1 MSLASTAPRRWFA
14 PEVVQTSAM
23 DCGPAALKCVLEG
36 FRIPVSYG
44 RLREACQTGI
54 DGTSIDALEEVAN
67 ALGLEATQSLLP
79 VDHLF
84 LERLEVFPA
93 IVVVRQGGGATH
105 FVVVWARVGAWLQ
118 IMDPGLGRRWVKTS
132 AFAADIFRHQ
142 ASVPAAAWRDWALSE
157 EFTTPLAER
166 FARLGGSAGDIRRLV
181 AIATA
186 DPGWYPLAALD
197 ATIRMAGKLLDAGGI
212 ERGAEAVRLVD
223 SLFHQ
228 TVDSPDD
235 IYTILPS
242 ECWLVAPDPQSA
254 VLGERHLLL
263 KGAVLVRV
271 GRAVGPTLAL
281 GTDERLTPELAA
293 VLSETAPRPL
303 AVLGRLLRD
312 DGLLSPIALVAAI
325 GLASGIV
332 LAEVLVLRSLVD
344 LGSMLQ
350 VAGQRFAAIAALLG
364 LMLAAIAIRLGIA
377 REALR
382 MGRAVEL
389 RLRMALLDKLPRLSD
404 RYFQSRPISDMA
416 DRGHNLHL
424 TRAVP
429 GMGIAF
435 VQGCA
440 ELTLML
446 GAIALIDARAALM
459 AIGVTALLVAV
470 AQTLQP
476 LVSEADLRVR
486 SHAGA
491 LHGFSLDALLGA
503 IPIRVHRAQR
513 AVRRRHES
521 LLVEWARALL
531 GLSRTALL
539 IEGAQQA
546 CALALLSLILFDHF
560 GRSAGVSGG
569 DLLLVYWL
577 LKLPV
582 AGNTL
587 LSLAHQYPA
596 QRNVL
601 LRLLEPLAAP
611 ESGVTAEATAP
622 SSRMAPARID
632 ITQATVLAGGHVL
645 LRDLELRIE
654 PGEHVAIV
662 GPSGAGKSSLIGVLL
677 GWHALSSGVALV
689 DGELLDAD
697 KLAALRRSTAWVD
710 PAIQLWN
717 RSLRDNV
724 DFSTTDA
731 DAAKVAE
738 AMRLADLGGVPQ
750 RLPEG
755 LATSLGEGGALLSGG
770 EGQRVRLARAMTQEG
785 VRLVLLDEPFR
796 GTDREQRQH
805 LLETA
810 RQHWAAATLLCVT
823 HDIGETLAFD
833 RVLVVEDG
841 RIIEDGRPDHLAA
854 MPTRYAELL
863 AAETLARTRLWQGRQ
878 WQHLSVE
885 DGHVRR
891 HG

>member
-1 MSLASTAPRRWFA
+1 
-14 PEVVQTSAM
+14 
-23 DCGPAALKCVLEG
+23 
-36 FRIPVSYG
+36 
-44 RLREACQTGI
+44 
-54 DGTSIDALEEVAN
+54 
-67 ALGLEATQSLLP
+67 
-79 VDHLF
+79 
-84 LERLEVFPA
+84 
-93 IVVVRQGGGATH
+93 
-105 FVVVWARVGAWLQ
+105 
-118 IMDPGLGRRWVKTS
+118 
-132 AFAADIFRHQ
+132 
-142 ASVPAAAWRDWALSE
+142 
-157 EFTTPLAER
+157 
-166 FARLGGSAGDIRRLV
+166 
-181 AIATA
+181 
-186 DPGWYPLAALD
+186 
-197 ATIRMAGKLLDAGGI
+197 
-212 ERGAEAVRLVD
+212 
-223 SLFHQ
+223 
-228 TVDSPDD
+228 
-235 IYTILPS
+235 
-242 ECWLVAPDPQSA
+242 
-254 VLGERHLLL
+254 
-263 KGAVLVRV
+263 
-271 GRAVGPTLAL
+271 
-281 GTDERLTPELAA
+281 
-293 VLSETAPRPL
+293 
-303 AVLGRLLRD
+303 
-312 DGLLSPIALVAAI
+312 
-325 GLASGIV
+325 
-332 LAEVLVLRSLVD
+332 
-344 LGSMLQ
+344 
-350 VAGQRFAAIAALLG
+350 
-364 LMLAAIAIRLGIA
+364 
-377 REALR
+377 
-382 MGRAVEL
+382 
-389 RLRMALLDKLPRLSD
+389 
-404 RYFQSRPISDMA
+404 
-416 DRGHNLHL
+416 
-424 TRAVP
+424 
-429 GMGIAF
+429 
-435 VQGCA
+435 
-440 ELTLML
+440 ML

-738 AMRLADLGGVPQ
+738 AMRLADLSGVAQ

-854 MPTRYAELL
+854 VPTRYAELL
-863 AAETLARTRLWQGRQ
+863 AAETLARTSLWQGRQ

-885 DGHVRR
+885 GGHVRR